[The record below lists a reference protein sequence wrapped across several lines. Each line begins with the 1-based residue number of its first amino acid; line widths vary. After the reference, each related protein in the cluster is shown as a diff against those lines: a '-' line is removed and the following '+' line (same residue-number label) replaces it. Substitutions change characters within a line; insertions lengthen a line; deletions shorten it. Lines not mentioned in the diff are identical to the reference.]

1 VSWKQTVKTVENGED
16 MTTYPGSCHCGA
28 IQIRFESAKMP
39 EEMRPGRCSCTFCRR
54 HGARTMGDGPTSSVE
69 FRASPGAISRY
80 RFGLGITDYLV
91 CRTCGA
97 YVGAVME
104 DEGRTIATLNV
115 NALEIR
121 DSFDPAPPLHVYDG
135 EDEQRRRSRR
145 RKFWMPASVIA

>member
-1 VSWKQTVKTVENGED
+1 

-28 IQIRFESAKMP
+28 IQIKFDSPKEPAA
-39 EEMRPGRCSCTFCRR
+39 MRPGRCSCTFCRR
-54 HGARTMGDGPTSSVE
+54 HGARTMGDGPASSVE
-69 FRASPGAISRY
+69 FRAAPGALSKY

-91 CRTCGA
+91 CSKCGA

-104 DEGRTIATLNV
+104 DDGGLIATLNV
-115 NALEIR
+115 NALDIR

-145 RKFWMPASVIA
+145 RKFWMPATVIA